1 MSSEDYIEKFIR
13 ENRDKF
19 TVYSPPENHMKKF
32 LLMLNLRLWNTIN
45 IVPHLWKVAILTI
58 LIFLASIFVWNNYI
72 RQDRE
77 YMTLRVKFYNMVDKY
92 LK

>member
-19 TVYSPPENHMKKF
+19 TVYGPPESHMKKF
-32 LLMLNLRLWNTIN
+32 LLMLNLRLRNTIN
-45 IVPHLWKVAILTI
+45 IVPHLWKVAIITT
-58 LIFLASIFVWNNYI
+58 LIFLASIFVWNNYL
-72 RQDRE
+72 RKDRE
-77 YMTLRVKFYNMVDKY
+77 YITLRVKFYDMVDQF